1 MLIIPAVDL
10 HQGKCVRLTQ
20 GKLDQETIYS
30 NDPVFIAKLW
40 ETKGARRLHL
50 IDLDGAYKGNVQH
63 WEIIKQI
70 RKSLNIPIEFGGGV
84 RSLKTVSELD
94 KIGIDKII
102 ISTIILS
109 NPEEAKEIV
118 KNFKEKIMVA
128 VDIKEDRI
136 AIGGWK
142 EEVPISVR
150 EFVEKV
156 YSLGIKEI
164 IITDID
170 REGLLKGFGFE
181 KVSKL
186 LEDIKGFN
194 FDIIISGGVTTIDDV
209 KKIKS
214 LQPYGVKGLIIGK
227 ALYAETISFE
237 EALKIT
243 NKSS

>member
-50 IDLDGAYKGNVQH
+50 IDLDGAYKGSVQH

-109 NPEEAKEIV
+109 NPEEVKEIL

>member
-50 IDLDGAYKGNVQH
+50 IDLDGAYKGSVQH

-84 RSLKTVSELD
+84 RSLKTVSELN

-118 KNFKEKIMVA
+118 KNSKEKIIVA

-142 EEVPISVR
+142 EEIPISVR

-237 EALKIT
+237 EAVKVA
-243 NKSS
+243 SQ

>member
-50 IDLDGAYKGNVQH
+50 IDLDGAYKGSVQH

-84 RSLKTVSELD
+84 RSLKTVSELN

-237 EALKIT
+237 EAVKVA
-243 NKSS
+243 SQ

>member
-40 ETKGARRLHL
+40 ETKGAKRLHL
-50 IDLDGAYKGNVQH
+50 IDLDGAYKGSVQH

-84 RSLKTVSELD
+84 RSLKTVSELN

-237 EALKIT
+237 EAVKVA
-243 NKSS
+243 SQ

>member
-40 ETKGARRLHL
+40 ETKGAKRLHL
-50 IDLDGAYKGNVQH
+50 IDLDGAYKGSVQH

-84 RSLKTVSELD
+84 RSLKTVSELN

-118 KNFKEKIMVA
+118 KNFKEKIIVA

-237 EALKIT
+237 EAVKVA
-243 NKSS
+243 SQ

>member
-50 IDLDGAYKGNVQH
+50 IDLDGAYKGSVQH

-84 RSLKTVSELD
+84 RSLKTVSELN

-150 EFVEKV
+150 EFVKKV

-181 KVSKL
+181 KVSRL

-237 EALKIT
+237 EAVKVA
-243 NKSS
+243 SQ